1 MIVLTDHIQ
10 ALVHDIVARVP
21 MLAHIGPERVLVFAR
36 PGRSGASGPL
46 ASCHCVARPS
56 GDPGYFFW
64 RDAETQRLVRRTAYV
79 ERHAPLVRV
88 SGTRITHL
96 VSLSLPRFC
105 DQRLDRLPKRFRYP
119 GEESWVAKLDTLI
132 HELYHIAPSGGGLR
146 GADGVHSGLHSPA
159 FYAAVT
165 RLTRQYLATNPPQT
179 LIACLRSGFQ
189 ELEALH
195 GGVAGRVFSSFP
207 SFPREYWE
215 PIANQPLGPDLPL
228 TNLRRPSK
236 TEFSEADFRTRH
248 FRADG
253 TSRALP
259 IMVEPGPVRL
269 PVAA

>member
-1 MIVLTDHIQ
+1 MIVLTDHLQ

-21 MLAHIGPERVLVFAR
+21 GLSHVGPEAVLVFAR
-36 PGRSGASGPL
+36 PGRSGTSGPL

-56 GDPGYFFW
+56 GEPGYFFW
-64 RDAETQRLVRRTAYV
+64 HDVDTKCLVRRTPYV

-88 SGTRITHL
+88 GAARVTHL
-96 VSLSLPRFC
+96 VSVGLPRFC

-132 HELYHIAPSGGGLR
+132 HELYHIAPSGTGLR
-146 GADGVHSGLHSPA
+146 DGDGVQSGLHSPA
-159 FYAAVT
+159 FYAEVT
-165 RLTRQYLATNPPQT
+165 RLTRQYLATNPPET
-179 LIACLRSGFQ
+179 LIACLRSEFR
-189 ELEALH
+189 ELEASH
-195 GGVAGRVFSSFP
+195 NGVAGRVFSTFP

-215 PIANQPLGPDLPL
+215 PIENQPLGPDVPL
-228 TNLRRPSK
+228 TSLRRPSK
-236 TEFSEADFRTRH
+236 TNFSEADFRTRQ

-259 IMVEPGPVRL
+259 ASVEPGPVWV